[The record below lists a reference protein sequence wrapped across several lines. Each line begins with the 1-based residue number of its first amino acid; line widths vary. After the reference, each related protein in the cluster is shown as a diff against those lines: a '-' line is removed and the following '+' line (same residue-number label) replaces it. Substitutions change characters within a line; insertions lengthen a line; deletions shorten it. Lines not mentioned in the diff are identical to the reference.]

1 MTGISEQEMEEA
13 WAFDQAMHEAQREAF
28 CEYEEANRRLAELM
42 RSLIYYVSKGI
53 LNEEK
58 IRTGVFKSETPEE
71 RKKAAED
78 RALLEM
84 TLNFPDRSSVQDILH
99 KALDII
105 EKEK

>member
-1 MTGISEQEMEEA
+1 MTGISEQEMEE
-13 WAFDQAMHEAQREAF
+13 WEAVRQMAGTAKSD
-28 CEYEEANRRLAELM
+28 YEDANRRLAELM

-58 IRTGVFKSETPEE
+58 IRAGVFKSETPEE

-84 TLNFPDRSSVQDILH
+84 TLNFPDRSTVQDILH